1 MRATTLATT
10 VSALA
15 AAVLLTG
22 AGAAS
27 AQTVDEVEPADPDT
41 AAGCVFIRTYTEA
54 LRCMNLEPAAATA
67 GTLSLGYGSLGTGSL
82 MDLLSG
88 LINTGS
94 VVLSVDVPNSTGSYA
109 PGSLGSYGPEASIG
123 ELVTLPIASLGGAS

>member
-1 MRATTLATT
+1 MRTTTLAAT

-15 AAVLLTG
+15 AAALVAT
-22 AGAAS
+22 AGPAA
-27 AQTVDEVEPADPDT
+27 ADDGDRLDPVDTDVP
-41 AAGCVFIRTYTEA
+41 AGCVYIETYAAA
-54 LRCMNLEPAAATA
+54 LRCMNLEPAAVTA

-82 MDLLSG
+82 MDLLSR

-94 VVLSVDVPNSTGSYA
+94 VVLSVDLPNATGSYA

-123 ELVTLPIASLGGAS
+123 ELVTLPIGSIAGAS